1 MNNVGDWLRD
11 VHKRDSAGLTIHQA
25 VCAIFAR
32 SAVGTRLIVLEK
44 IPDLSGTWVQL
55 QTVLAPPSWF
65 SWRMGEKV
73 RSISLRSPCF
83 TCHIPTTQLCH
94 FPPPTPSLTR
104 SLLHPQDVYI
114 YTKRSNQWRCEKCQ
128 VDNDVL
134 VGPCAFA
141 PSSTCPVC
149 ASRPKL
155 KRERRTKRPVMAD
168 GLLYYDHGRS
178 EAFLEDGDY

>member
-1 MNNVGDWLRD
+1 MIFFFLWTQIENSSVIYMNNVGDWLRD

-73 RSISLRSPCF
+73 HSIAWRRSVSPVR
-83 TCHIPTTQLCH
+83 
-94 FPPPTPSLTR
+94 FPPPSSVTSHRRPLPHPLSAPTTGRVHLHKAQQPVALREVPSG
-104 SLLHPQDVYI
+104 Q
-114 YTKRSNQWRCEKCQ
+114 
-128 VDNDVL
+128 
-134 VGPCAFA
+134 
-141 PSSTCPVC
+141 
-149 ASRPKL
+149 
-155 KRERRTKRPVMAD
+155 
-168 GLLYYDHGRS
+168 
-178 EAFLEDGDY
+178 